1 MADATDTTESTPS
14 TDANAAVEAK
24 GHETHEGHDHDGHGH
39 EGHEPHDGHE
49 SPQTGDGTPPTLEE
63 LRSVLQTVQDPELH
77 MSIVDLGLVYG
88 IYIDEQGVVTID
100 LTLTSPACP
109 IGPMIQGQA
118 YHLLTQMD
126 GVEDVEV
133 NLVWDPPWDP
143 KTMASDDV
151 KLMLGIW

>member
-1 MADATDTTESTPS
+1 MTDATKTTEQPS
-14 TDANAAVEAK
+14 TAQA
-24 GHETHEGHDHDGHGH
+24 DGA
-39 EGHEPHDGHE
+39 
-49 SPQTGDGTPPTLEE
+49 SDGTTRPTVEE
-63 LRSVLQTVQDPELH
+63 LRAVLQTVQDPELR

-100 LTLTSPACP
+100 LTLTTPACP

-118 YHLLTQMD
+118 YHLLTQME

-143 KTMASDDV
+143 KTMASDEV